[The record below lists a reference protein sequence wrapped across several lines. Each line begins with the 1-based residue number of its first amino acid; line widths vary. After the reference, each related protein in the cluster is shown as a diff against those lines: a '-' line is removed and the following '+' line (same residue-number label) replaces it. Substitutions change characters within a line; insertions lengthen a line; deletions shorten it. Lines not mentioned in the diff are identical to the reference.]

1 MIYYPKSQVKTNLY
15 TNGGEFFLK
24 NTETPYTGY
33 YYQVSTG
40 RRFTGA
46 SPNKGGGVELIPN
59 LTLGGNPPIT
69 VGEVSNPIRTTKNLS
84 DFDSSLLYYN
94 NDVTLTYPKLSNFQG
109 RSLPTP
115 SSPQPTIVD
124 RNNGEYQRYFAKK
137 TNELIYIEISIE
149 TYLNFSNGDP
159 KFATDLYEVISL
171 PWSLGGDSESTNRNI
186 VALIEKNNK
195 WYGFSKYFKDNF
207 TS

>member
-69 VGEVSNPIRTTKNLS
+69 IGEVSNPIRTTKNLS

>member
-1 MIYYPKSQVKTNLY
+1 MPYYPKSQISSNLY
-15 TNGGEFFLK
+15 TNGNDLYLLPTGE
-24 NTETPYTGY
+24 PYTGY
-33 YYQVSTG
+33 YYEISTG
-40 RRFTGA
+40 EKFTGKT
-46 SPNKGGGVELIPN
+46 PNYGENIP
-59 LTLGGNPPIT
+59 LTDIPTINPTTENYEGEFPQIIQSSYVRNYNNSPIT
-69 VGEVSNPIRTTKNLS
+69 P
-84 DFDSSLLYYN
+84 
-94 NDVTLTYPKLSNFQG
+94 

-115 SSPQPTIVD
+115 YYSQPTIVD